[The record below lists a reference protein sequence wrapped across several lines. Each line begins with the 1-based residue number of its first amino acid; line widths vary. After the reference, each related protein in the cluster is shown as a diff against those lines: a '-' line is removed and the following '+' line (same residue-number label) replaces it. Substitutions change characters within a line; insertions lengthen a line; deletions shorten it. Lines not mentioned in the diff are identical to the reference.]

1 MSARAWNF
9 MRSIP
14 LLALSTRGERL
25 GPPRVPCVS
34 PEQAR
39 TAETPIK
46 DAPVIHRMRPR
57 RRRARLTSARRTSG
71 RAASAPNRATR
82 PARRFATPAV
92 DANDVQGKLAEREPF
107 RIALFH
113 RRQRLAGQP
122 GEGMNLFP
130 QCERLSRA
138 GTVFQSVPV
147 ALWSAATRPMH
158 PTDLR
163 PPHGWRAA
171 L

>member
-1 MSARAWNF
+1 MSSTSSSKGSPSRRGKMSARAWNLYTANF
-9 MRSIP
+9 
-14 LLALSTRGERL
+14 
-25 GPPRVPCVS
+25 
-34 PEQAR
+34 R
-39 TAETPIK
+39 TSEE
-46 DAPVIHRMRPR
+46 
-57 RRRARLTSARRTSG
+57 RRARHPPH
-71 RAASAPNRATR
+71 AAATTTGAFDQR
-82 PARRFATPAV
+82 QENVGQGCVGPEPRHQAVAAIASCPIATPAV

-147 ALWSAATRPMH
+147 ALRSAATRPMH